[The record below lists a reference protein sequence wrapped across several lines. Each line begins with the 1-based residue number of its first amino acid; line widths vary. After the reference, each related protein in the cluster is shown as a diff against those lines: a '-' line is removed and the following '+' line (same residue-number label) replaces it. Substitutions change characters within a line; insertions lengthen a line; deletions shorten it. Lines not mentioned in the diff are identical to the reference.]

1 MRLTLGTANFL
12 KNYSL
17 IQKDNLNPL
26 YKKKLI
32 LKAKILGIKFIDT
45 SPSYGNAE
53 KIIGKT
59 GVKIFKIITKIP
71 KLPKSKINNIS
82 DWILKN
88 LKNSLKNL
96 NQKKIYALLIHDKS
110 DFMNNKK
117 NYLEAFN
124 IIKRKDLVEKIGVS
138 LYEAK
143 DLNKIVKY
151 WKPDIV
157 QIPYNIID
165 RRIQNK
171 KFINVIK
178 KNSIELH
185 VRSIFL
191 KGMLVNQKVYPE
203 AFNEWEKKINYWF
216 KWCKNKKIKP
226 STAAFLFVKENKLIK
241 NIVVGFDKI
250 DQMIEIKKF
259 ENSKIK
265 KFPHIK
271 IHDRLFLNPHK
282 WKLKMNNI
290 IIIQARLN
298 SKRLPF
304 KVLLKIGNKRI
315 IDLIYDRIKSV
326 KTINDIIFAIPN
338 NDLNKNLFKYL
349 KNKGFK
355 VFLGSHKNVLDRY
368 FKAAKKYNADTI
380 IRITADCPF
389 ADPKLIQEMHK
400 FFMNHEFDY
409 VSNTIYRTYPD
420 GLDVEIFSFKALY
433 KCWKN
438 AKSSYNREH
447 VTSHIITSKNF
458 NKHNYEFKE
467 NLSKARLT
475 LDCPEDYL
483 VIKEI
488 FNKFKKN
495 YNLNWYKASKYYLK
509 NFDFMKNKHLVK
521 S

>member
-1 MRLTLGTANFL
+1 MKKKINYGRHYIDKLDANLVIKSLNENLITTGNYVNLFEKKIRDKFKLFSFFLSDTTTVFTTKGLRKLFDNLMRLTLGTANFL

-71 KLPKSKINNIS
+71 KLPKSKTNNIS

-203 AFNEWEKKINYWF
+203 AFNEWRKKINYWF

-226 STAAFLFVKENKLIK
+226 STAAFLFVKKNKLIK
-241 NIVVGFDKI
+241 NIIVGFDKI

-271 IHDRLFLNPHK
+271 IHDRLFLNPAK
-282 WKLKMNNI
+282 W
-290 IIIQARLN
+290 
-298 SKRLPF
+298 
-304 KVLLKIGNKRI
+304 
-315 IDLIYDRIKSV
+315 
-326 KTINDIIFAIPN
+326 
-338 NDLNKNLFKYL
+338 
-349 KNKGFK
+349 
-355 VFLGSHKNVLDRY
+355 
-368 FKAAKKYNADTI
+368 
-380 IRITADCPF
+380 
-389 ADPKLIQEMHK
+389 
-400 FFMNHEFDY
+400 
-409 VSNTIYRTYPD
+409 
-420 GLDVEIFSFKALY
+420 
-433 KCWKN
+433 
-438 AKSSYNREH
+438 
-447 VTSHIITSKNF
+447 
-458 NKHNYEFKE
+458 
-467 NLSKARLT
+467 
-475 LDCPEDYL
+475 
-483 VIKEI
+483 
-488 FNKFKKN
+488 
-495 YNLNWYKASKYYLK
+495 
-509 NFDFMKNKHLVK
+509 
-521 S
+521 

>member
-17 IQKDNLNPL
+17 IQKNNLNFL

-45 SPSYGNAE
+45 SPSYGKAE

-71 KLPKSKINNIS
+71 KLPKSKTNNIS

-88 LKNSLKNL
+88 LKNSLKNF
-96 NQKKIYALLIHDKS
+96 NQKKIYGLLIHNKS

-124 IIKRKDLVEKIGVS
+124 IIKRKDLVKKIGIS

-178 KNSIELH
+178 KNIIEVH

-191 KGMLVNQKVYPE
+191 KGILVNQKVYPK
-203 AFNEWEKKINYWF
+203 FLNKWKKKINYWF

-226 STAAFLFVKENKLIK
+226 SVAAFLFVKKNKLIK
-241 NIVVGFDKI
+241 NIVVSFDNI

-259 ENSKIK
+259 KNSKIK

-271 IHDRLFLNPHK
+271 IHDRLFLNPYN
-282 WKLKMNNI
+282 WKLK
-290 IIIQARLN
+290 
-298 SKRLPF
+298 
-304 KVLLKIGNKRI
+304 
-315 IDLIYDRIKSV
+315 
-326 KTINDIIFAIPN
+326 
-338 NDLNKNLFKYL
+338 
-349 KNKGFK
+349 
-355 VFLGSHKNVLDRY
+355 
-368 FKAAKKYNADTI
+368 
-380 IRITADCPF
+380 
-389 ADPKLIQEMHK
+389 
-400 FFMNHEFDY
+400 
-409 VSNTIYRTYPD
+409 
-420 GLDVEIFSFKALY
+420 
-433 KCWKN
+433 
-438 AKSSYNREH
+438 
-447 VTSHIITSKNF
+447 
-458 NKHNYEFKE
+458 
-467 NLSKARLT
+467 
-475 LDCPEDYL
+475 
-483 VIKEI
+483 
-488 FNKFKKN
+488 
-495 YNLNWYKASKYYLK
+495 
-509 NFDFMKNKHLVK
+509 
-521 S
+521 